1 MKISHLPLLMSL
13 LIAFPAMSEEGV
25 ADARRHM
32 VRGVA
37 AIEIAKSDAELSLA
51 ADEFRRATELD
62 PTLSA
67 AWYNL
72 GSVQSKLGQFDAAIR
87 NYKRY
92 LMLAPKAG
100 DAQKVEDEIIKLEF
114 RQEQVAKAKART
126 GTWVASDG
134 TPYQLTIN
142 GNRITLVTDR
152 HRVSDQE
159 AESTYTIVGKLPIT
173 NLAQVSYR
181 MEATG
186 NRLSGTWMHSAIKA
200 EKCTIP
206 EESGEMTGELL
217 DSDGTMVLR
226 YTRTKYRAVTQL
238 SVLTDDFCREV
249 VAVEKREVEM
259 AFRGPLPRGG
269 LGVSLGGLTSYW
281 AGGFSA
287 IQFGWSGHLVADAV
301 APNSAA
307 YAAGLRASDEILA
320 IDGTEVKSLSA
331 KDAVWRLRGEVESE
345 VALTVLRPDVKEPVT
360 LRLKRVEVPAY
371 LPGSRSGWVN

>member
-1 MKISHLPLLMSL
+1 MKIAHLPLLILM
-13 LIAFPAMSEEGV
+13 LIAFPAMAGEGV

-72 GSVQSKLGQFDAAIR
+72 GSVQSKLGQFNAAIR

-142 GNRITLVTDR
+142 GNRITLVTDW

-173 NLAQVSYR
+173 NMEQVSYR

-186 NRLSGTWMHSAIKA
+186 NRQPA
-200 EKCTIP
+200 ERH
-206 EESGEMTGELL
+206 L
-217 DSDGTMVLR
+217 DAFGDKGGKVH
-226 YTRTKYRAVTQL
+226 
-238 SVLTDDFCREV
+238 DPGRE
-249 VAVEKREVEM
+249 R
-259 AFRGPLPRGG
+259 RCGG
-269 LGVSLGGLTSYW
+269 
-281 AGGFSA
+281 
-287 IQFGWSGHLVADAV
+287 
-301 APNSAA
+301 
-307 YAAGLRASDEILA
+307 
-320 IDGTEVKSLSA
+320 
-331 KDAVWRLRGEVESE
+331 
-345 VALTVLRPDVKEPVT
+345 
-360 LRLKRVEVPAY
+360 
-371 LPGSRSGWVN
+371 